1 MGIARRNTAVI
12 IDLHSIRQIFGEEI
26 GGIVGFGRV
35 WKEVHTRLAGTERD
49 QRAQWEDS
57 GFI

>member
-1 MGIARRNTAVI
+1 MFIVDGS
-12 IDLHSIRQIFGEEI
+12 LIRQIGGEDI
-26 GGIVGFGRV
+26 GCIVGFGRV